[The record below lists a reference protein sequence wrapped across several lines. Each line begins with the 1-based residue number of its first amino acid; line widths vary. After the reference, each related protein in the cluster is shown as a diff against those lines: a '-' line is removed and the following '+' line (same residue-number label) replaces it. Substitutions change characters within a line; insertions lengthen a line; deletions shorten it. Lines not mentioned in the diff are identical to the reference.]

1 MKEAGG
7 ETLELDRG
15 RTRRLMT
22 LQHEKPDDEEAI
34 FLILALH
41 VRGTKQGK
49 CCPWLGGRHLHG
61 SLEGLRNLLMV
72 K

>member
-1 MKEAGG
+1 MNEAGE

-41 VRGTKQGK
+41 MRGMKH
-49 CCPWLGGRHLHG
+49 CPWLGGRHLHG
-61 SLEGLRNLLMV
+61 SLEGLSYLLV
-72 K
+72 VWW